1 MVVLPTIL
9 SYIYIQ
15 ILKGFSL
22 SVYFILIFQQF
33 IGSGTHIVSKV
44 MVGDIDPVTL
54 TLLRSLVAGVGFLLI
69 SFFRKTIFKFDKS
82 DYRMIL
88 LLSFL
93 AIYLNQFVFLYSLKF
108 TTPANASL
116 LYATTPTM
124 VLILSYFFFN
134 EKLTLTKTLGIGIAL
149 VGILLVVFDRGIDF
163 KSEYTIGNLM
173 LIGAVLSWSGY
184 TVFGK
189 KLILKYGAFKTSSAT
204 MIIGSLIFIPF
215 GMFGVVHF
223 DFSHLTTVDVG
234 GILYLGLGTSILG
247 YGLWYYALGKID
259 TNKVAIFTNLQP
271 VITTVLSVVLLGT
284 TITPIFV
291 VGGVV
296 VIAGVILTQF

>member
-1 MVVLPTIL
+1 M
-9 SYIYIQ
+9 
-15 ILKGFSL
+15 
-22 SVYFILIFQQF
+22 SVYFILIFQQL

-44 MVGDIDPVTL
+44 MVGDVDPVTL
-54 TLLRSLVAGVGFLLI
+54 TMLRSLIAAVGFLII

-82 DYRMIL
+82 DYPMIFFL
-88 LLSFL
+88 AVL
-93 AIYLNQFVFLYSLKF
+93 AIYLNQFVFLSSLKF

-134 EKLTLTKTLGIGIAL
+134 EKLTFTKTLGIAVAL
-149 VGILLVVFDRGIDF
+149 LGILLVVFDRGIDL
-163 KSEYTIGNLM
+163 KSEYTLGNLM
-173 LIGAVLSWSGY
+173 LIGAVLSWSMY

-204 MIIGSLIFIPF
+204 MILGSFIFLPF
-215 GMFGVVHF
+215 GMFGVFNF
-223 DFSHLTTVDVG
+223 DFSNLDTVDIG
-234 GILYLGLGTSILG
+234 GILYLGLGTSLLG

-259 TNKVAIFTNLQP
+259 TSKVAIFTNLQP
-271 VITTVLSVVLLGT
+271 VITTILSVVLLGT

-291 VGGVV
+291 IGGV
-296 VIAGVILTQF
+296 IAICGVILTQFG

>member
-1 MVVLPTIL
+1 M
-9 SYIYIQ
+9 
-15 ILKGFSL
+15 
-22 SVYFILIFQQF
+22 SVYFILIFQQL

-44 MVGDIDPVTL
+44 MVGDVDPVTL
-54 TLLRSLVAGVGFLLI
+54 TMLRSLIAAVGFLII

-82 DYRMIL
+82 DYPMIVFL
-88 LLSFL
+88 AVL
-93 AIYLNQFVFLYSLKF
+93 AIYLNQFVFLSSLRF

-134 EKLTLTKTLGIGIAL
+134 EKLTFTKTLGIAVAL
-149 VGILLVVFDRGIDF
+149 VGILLVVFDRGIDL
-163 KSEYTIGNLM
+163 KSEYTLGNLM
-173 LIGAVLSWSGY
+173 LIGAVLSWSMY

-204 MIIGSLIFIPF
+204 MILGSVIFLPI
-215 GMFGVVHF
+215 GMFGVFNF
-223 DFSHLTTVDVG
+223 DFSNLDTVDIG
-234 GILYLGLGTSILG
+234 GILYLGLGTSLLG

-259 TNKVAIFTNLQP
+259 TSKVAIFTNLQP
-271 VITTVLSVVLLGT
+271 VITTVLAVVLLGQ

-291 VGGVV
+291 IGGV
-296 VIAGVILTQF
+296 IAICGVILTQFG

>member
-1 MVVLPTIL
+1 MFER
-9 SYIYIQ
+9 YI
-15 ILKGFSL
+15 L
-22 SVYFILIFQQF
+22 SVYFILIFQQL

-44 MVGDIDPVTL
+44 MVGDVDPVTL
-54 TLLRSLVAGVGFLLI
+54 TMLRSLIAAVGFLII

-82 DYRMIL
+82 DYPMIVFL
-88 LLSFL
+88 AVL
-93 AIYLNQFVFLYSLKF
+93 AIYLNQFVFLSSLRF

-134 EKLTLTKTLGIGIAL
+134 EKLTFTKTLGIAVAL
-149 VGILLVVFDRGIDF
+149 VGILLVVFDRGIDL
-163 KSEYTIGNLM
+163 KSEYTLGNLM
-173 LIGAVLSWSGY
+173 LIGAVLSWSMY

-204 MIIGSLIFIPF
+204 MILGSVIFLPI
-215 GMFGVVHF
+215 GMFGVFNF
-223 DFSHLTTVDVG
+223 DFSNLDTVDIG
-234 GILYLGLGTSILG
+234 GILYLGLGTSLLG

-259 TNKVAIFTNLQP
+259 TSKVAIFTNLQP
-271 VITTVLSVVLLGT
+271 VITTVLAVVLLGQ

-291 VGGVV
+291 IGGV
-296 VIAGVILTQF
+296 IAICGVILTQFG

>member
-1 MVVLPTIL
+1 MA
-9 SYIYIQ
+9 
-15 ILKGFSL
+15 
-22 SVYFILIFQQF
+22 VYFILIFQQF

-44 MVGDIDPVTL
+44 MVGDVDPVTL
-54 TLLRSLVAGVGFLLI
+54 TTLRSLIAAVGFLII
-69 SFFRKTIFKFDKS
+69 SFFRNTTFKFDKS
-82 DYRMIL
+82 DYPML
-88 LLSFL
+88 LFLSFA

-124 VLILSYFFFN
+124 VLLLSFFFFKD
-134 EKLTLTKTLGIGIAL
+134 KLTFTKTFGIAVAL
-149 VGILLVVFDRGIDF
+149 VGILLVVFDRGIDL
-163 KSEYTIGNLM
+163 KSEYTLGNLM
-173 LIGAVLSWSGY
+173 LIGAVISWSMY

-204 MIIGSLIFIPF
+204 MILGSFIFLPF
-215 GMFGVVHF
+215 GMFGLFNF
-223 DFSHLTTVDVG
+223 DFSHLHIVDVG

-271 VITTVLSVVLLGT
+271 VITTVLAVVLLGQ

-291 VGGVV
+291 IGGIIAICGVV
-296 VIAGVILTQF
+296 LTQFG

>member
-1 MVVLPTIL
+1 M
-9 SYIYIQ
+9 
-15 ILKGFSL
+15 
-22 SVYFILIFQQF
+22 SVYIILIIQQL

-44 MVGDIDPVTL
+44 MVGDVDPVTL
-54 TLLRSLVAGVGFLLI
+54 TLLRSLIAAVGFLII
-69 SFFRKTIFKFDKS
+69 SLFRKTIFKFDKS

-116 LYATTPTM
+116 LYATTPAM

-134 EKLTLTKTLGIGIAL
+134 EKLTLVKSLGIGIAL
-149 VGILLVVFDRGIDF
+149 VGILLVVFDRGIDL

-173 LIGAVLSWSGY
+173 LIGAVFSWTLY
-184 TVFGK
+184 TVLGK
-189 KLILKYGAFKTSSAT
+189 KLIMKYGAFKTSSAT
-204 MIIGSLIFIPF
+204 MILGSVIFLPL
-215 GMFGVVHF
+215 GMFGVANF
-223 DFSHLTTVDVG
+223 DFSYLSTVDVG

-259 TNKVAIFTNLQP
+259 TSKVAIFTNLQP
-271 VITTVLSVVLLGT
+271 VITTILAVVLLGQ

-291 VGGVV
+291 IGGVIAICGV
-296 VIAGVILTQF
+296 VLTQFG